1 MKIIQND
8 NIKKTL
14 KYAKIGE
21 VFKVRNKLYM
31 RIPMCF
37 IKGICKNAVEI
48 NTGEL
53 AFFNKGMLLPVIDGY
68 FIEE

>member
-1 MKIIQND
+1 MNVVQFEKT
-8 NIKKTL
+8 KKTL

-37 IKGICKNAVEI
+37 IKGICKNAVDI
-48 NTGEL
+48 QTGEL
-53 AFFNKGMLLPVIDGY
+53 AFFNKGVPLPVIDGH